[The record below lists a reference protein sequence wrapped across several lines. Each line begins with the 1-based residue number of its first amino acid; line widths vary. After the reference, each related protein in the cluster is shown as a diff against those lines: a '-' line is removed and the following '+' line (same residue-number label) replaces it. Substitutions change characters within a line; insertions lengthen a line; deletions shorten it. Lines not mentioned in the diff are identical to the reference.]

1 MRLTKPLNLHELDYI
16 SRNILAKIISRDFP
30 RSHAKSPQIASLPC
44 QSPAFSLFSWAMNTQ
59 EQDIKF
65 IRQAIEVARKAREKG
80 NEPFGAILVD
90 ADGNRVLE
98 SENTITTE
106 RDCTGHAEAGLMR
119 KATKTYDADF
129 LAGCTLYTSTE
140 PCPMCAGAIFWG
152 NVRRVVYG
160 LSEQG
165 LYNIIG
171 TDSEEVLFLPCREVF
186 ERGRKPI
193 DVIGPLLEDEAREV
207 HAGFWD

>member
-1 MRLTKPLNLHELDYI
+1 
-16 SRNILAKIISRDFP
+16 
-30 RSHAKSPQIASLPC
+30 
-44 QSPAFSLFSWAMNTQ
+44 MNAT
-59 EQDIKF
+59 EQDKRL
-65 IRQAIEVARKAREKG
+65 IRAAFDIARKAREKG
-80 NEPFGAILVD
+80 NEPFGALLADASGRIL
-90 ADGNRVLE
+90 LE
-98 SENTITTE
+98 SENTITTG

-119 KATKTYDADF
+119 QATRQYDADF

-165 LYNIIG
+165 LYDIIG

-193 DVIGPLLEDEAREV
+193 EVIGPLLEDEAEQV
-207 HAGFWD
+207 HDGFWD